1 MKKKIISIICIA
13 TIICS
18 LLIFA
23 VSCKKEVAEEPITTY
38 SIYLDIQDDN
48 TVECLQKVQ
57 VVNDY
62 GATLD
67 KLKFN
72 AYANAFDKKKPLPC
86 AGEEQGEFY
95 PDGISYGEFSLANVY
110 GDIKEYDF
118 DFESNVINVDLNTPL
133 EVGQKT
139 SVDIQY
145 TIKLPH
151 TNGRYGFNERG
162 ISLTGFYPMLC
173 AFVDGEWYYDEF
185 SPIGDP
191 YFSDIAKYEV
201 TFNLP
206 SGWEYVCSGKS
217 KKSDDNGETIVKSTA
232 RNIRDFALILSPT
245 LKKSVGKFEG
255 VEINYLGE
263 KEETVNIAKKT
274 LEVYGKLFGKYA
286 YDTLSIADMPFVAGG
301 MEYGA
306 LCVINET
313 LGGTTYEE
321 VVAHEIAHQWWYGAV
336 GSNNLIDAWQD
347 EGLTSYATY
356 LYFVNINN
364 VEYSS
369 LMLSDAYTQFHRF
382 LDIQNSVGENAK
394 GKLGGKLYDFPSNY
408 YYTNITYNKSLVM
421 WKYMQDTLGKDTL
434 LKALKEYY
442 STYKFKIATP
452 EDLYSCLDNAYAGA
466 SKLMTTWIASV

>member
-13 TIICS
+13 TIAIS

-23 VSCKKEVAEEPITTY
+23 ISCNKEVEEPITTY
-38 SIYLDIQDDN
+38 SIYLDINEDN
-48 TVECLQKVQ
+48 TVECAQKVQ
-57 VVNDY
+57 VVNNY
-62 GATLD
+62 GVTLD
-67 KLKFN
+67 SLKFN
-72 AYANAFDKKKPLPC
+72 VYANAFDKQKPLPC
-86 AGEEQGEFY
+86 AQEEQGEFY
-95 PDGISYGEFSLANVY
+95 PDGISYGEFWFKNIY
-110 GDIKEYDF
+110 GDFKNFDF
-118 DFESNVINVDLNTPL
+118 DFDNNVITVQLNSPL
-133 EVGQKT
+133 QAGQT
-139 SVDIQY
+139 ICLDMQY
-145 TIKLPH
+145 SIKLPH
-151 TNGRYGFNERG
+151 TNSRYGFNEKG

-173 AFVDGEWYYDEF
+173 AIVDGEWYSDEY

-191 YFSDIAKYEV
+191 YFSDVAKYEV

-217 KKSDDNGETIVKSTA
+217 KKSEGGGETIVKATA

-245 LKKSVGKFEG
+245 LKKSVGKSGG
-255 VEINYLGE
+255 VEISYLGE
-263 KEETVNIAKKT
+263 KEDTINIAKKA
-274 LEVYGKLFGKYA
+274 LDVYSRLFGKYA

-306 LCVINET
+306 LCVINES

-347 EGLTSYATY
+347 EGLTSFATY
-356 LYFVNINN
+356 LYFVDINN
-364 VEYSS
+364 LEYSS

-394 GKLGGKLYDFPSNY
+394 GKLGGRLNDFPSNY

-421 WKYMQDTLGKDTL
+421 WKYMQDTLGKDIL

-442 STYKFKIATP
+442 SANKFKIATP
-452 EDLYSCLDNAYAGA
+452 DNLYACLDNAHADA
-466 SKLMTTWIASV
+466 SKLMKTWVASV